1 MSPPLELVI
10 TTGEPAGIGPEIAL
24 AAATQ
29 FLAENSTVRI
39 TLLGDPS
46 LFKVSERKDSLAW
59 SDRLALEAITLKNPA
74 RAGQLDPENAP
85 YVLTLLDH
93 ALAGCLSGRF
103 GAMITAPIQKSIINQ
118 AGIPF
123 SGHTEY
129 LAQHCHCSQVVM
141 MLCANIPAGILGL
154 VRPSP
159 LRVALATTHLPIQ
172 QVAAALDC
180 KTLLNTLNILHQDL
194 QTWFAIDKPR
204 IAVAGLNPHAGEG
217 GYLGQEEIT
226 IIAPAILAAQQKG
239 IAVTG
244 PIPADAL
251 FNPRNLSEYDVFLA
265 MYHDQGLA
273 PFKFAAFGSG
283 VNVTL
288 GLPIIRTSVDHGTAL
303 ELAGKGLADAS
314 SMVEALR
321 LAFQLAQQRAQNK
334 SHASRS

>member
-1 MSPPLELVI
+1 MSLPLELVI

-24 AAATQ
+24 AAAKQ
-29 FLAENSTVRI
+29 FLQENDAVSI

-46 LFKVSERKDSLAW
+46 LFKAIEQKKPLPWSEQLRLEPISLK
-59 SDRLALEAITLKNPA
+59 TPA
-74 RAGQLDPENAP
+74 SAGQLNPENAP
-85 YVLTLLDH
+85 YVLSMLDH

-103 GAMITAPIQKSIINQ
+103 GAMITAPIQKSILNQ

-129 LAQHCHCSQVVM
+129 LAQQCHCSQVVM

-154 VRPSP
+154 ARSNP

-172 QVAAALDC
+172 EVPAALHRETLV
-180 KTLLNTLNILHQDL
+180 KTIDILQQDL
-194 QTWFAIDKPR
+194 QTWFAIEQPR

-251 FNPRNLSEYDVFLA
+251 FNPRNLFAYDVFLA

-303 ELAGKGLADAS
+303 NLAGQGLADAS
-314 SMVEALR
+314 SMLEALR

-334 SHASRS
+334 SHASRP